1 MDVATHSRIINT
13 YWEEEKNQNSAHSG
27 FLMSVSI
34 SIKIKNEA
42 EIFRSFYARNAIN
55 HRQSIW
61 YTQTLAHRPM
71 PKLQHSGVSIAVI
84 VWLLYRVGAEGEGSS
99 CSSSNPLLRENS

>member
-1 MDVATHSRIINT
+1 MKT
-13 YWEEEKNQNSAHSG
+13 YSEEEKKKKPKQCSQWI
-27 FLMSVSI
+27 FLMSVFI

-61 YTQTLAHRPM
+61 YTQTPVHRHM

-84 VWLLYRVGAEGEGSS
+84 VWPLYRVGAEGGGIIMFPIKPSPEEEQLGTALS
-99 CSSSNPLLRENS
+99 

>member
-1 MDVATHSRIINT
+1 MNIGKKKKTKTVFVVD
-13 YWEEEKNQNSAHSG
+13 

-61 YTQTLAHRPM
+61 YTQTLAHRQHA
-71 PKLQHSGVSIAVI
+71 KVTAQRCQYCCYCLASLQGGSRGGGIIMFPIKPSP
-84 VWLLYRVGAEGEGSS
+84 EGEQLGTALS
-99 CSSSNPLLRENS
+99 